1 MNKNSLC
8 SHMNKIKEINLLIS
22 PSRRSQF
29 ILKINLDKGKTETIN
44 IYQNSNA
51 EEIAYNFCLKNN
63 LDYESVKQL
72 IKKIKQL
79 KDNNFLSDKENIS
92 LSSNIIKSK
101 KSSQSSSENFNLNNK
116 KYINKKSVI
125 YNSNN
130 ISMNTNIN
138 DDIENNRKT
147 KEINTTKKI
156 LINSNNITPINHVSI
171 YSKNNITSDKNLNIF
186 NFLSPKE
193 SNNDL
198 LTNNNSSNINKII
211 NDNNIKLDYS
221 KKTSTQNSNNNS
233 IWTFNFNDSIN
244 DKLNNLE
251 KAYASFNPKNKKVE
265 SENENMPNNEHP
277 ENTKEII
284 SEAIKNCL
292 NMIEKEEFI
301 DNKSSEAINESIF
314 SITKKNTELKD
325 KKLSNEKNNVNEE
338 MIENISILEEKNKG
352 IINVNL
358 KNSFITPKDKKINDL
373 NIDKLTEDNNNLNA
387 GIINENLHEVDLLK
401 KSLISKNNV
410 TVDDNKSINEK
421 FFENKDDKM
430 NIEKDIEI
438 KDFTQNNY
446 SNNKKLI
453 PKIPINNN
461 NIINIDNLNHNH
473 NKYCLNNNYNI
484 DYYDKQF
491 EKDNNSNLK
500 EIDNNII
507 KKEINFSLLTNK
519 NNFTISYSH
528 KDFNNKKSFRRV
540 LQKNQAYCRSYR
552 EKEKKFE
559 IIGFNIN
566 KNSIKVKSNSNSIS
580 YNNINKDT
588 ALSDSNDIYNIKR
601 INNFSSLKTIINNEN
616 EKKVIYS
623 PLKMDKSLNK
633 CCLLSFTRSEQRMAN
648 VMNKNSKNKD
658 NHKDNINNRTTIT
671 SMGKYTYSNST
682 ITRGSTNMKLIN
694 HKNLINY
701 NILKKIPL
709 NQTFNFSNE
718 LLFKRQKEKEKENN
732 RYYNKTI
739 NLSHNLDHNN
749 FINNKKSIKSNKSY
763 KVNKINNRKNKRL
776 IILSNLNL
784 NLNNSIKT
792 NYSPR
797 NKDNS
802 PDYLKQKTKSNL
814 SLHYK
819 NISQMKIKKKYNNN
833 PLNKNSL
840 SQNLLAKKEIIT
852 SIKNIFYYISKN
864 NDTLDAFAVVN
875 KNNIPEK
882 IYDIIKKIV
891 NNCDKKKRFIEYNEF
906 INQAFYLFDSFSKED
921 KITILNFK

>member
-8 SHMNKIKEINLLIS
+8 SHTNKIKEINLLIS

-72 IKKIKQL
+72 TKKIKQL

-301 DNKSSEAINESIF
+301 DNKSSEAINKSIF
-314 SITKKNTELKD
+314 SITKKN
-325 KKLSNEKNNVNEE
+325 NE
-338 MIENISILEEKNKG
+338 
-352 IINVNL
+352 
-358 KNSFITPKDKKINDL
+358 
-373 NIDKLTEDNNNLNA
+373 
-387 GIINENLHEVDLLK
+387 
-401 KSLISKNNV
+401 
-410 TVDDNKSINEK
+410 
-421 FFENKDDKM
+421 
-430 NIEKDIEI
+430 
-438 KDFTQNNY
+438 
-446 SNNKKLI
+446 
-453 PKIPINNN
+453 
-461 NIINIDNLNHNH
+461 
-473 NKYCLNNNYNI
+473 
-484 DYYDKQF
+484 
-491 EKDNNSNLK
+491 
-500 EIDNNII
+500 
-507 KKEINFSLLTNK
+507 
-519 NNFTISYSH
+519 
-528 KDFNNKKSFRRV
+528 
-540 LQKNQAYCRSYR
+540 
-552 EKEKKFE
+552 
-559 IIGFNIN
+559 
-566 KNSIKVKSNSNSIS
+566 
-580 YNNINKDT
+580 
-588 ALSDSNDIYNIKR
+588 
-601 INNFSSLKTIINNEN
+601 
-616 EKKVIYS
+616 
-623 PLKMDKSLNK
+623 
-633 CCLLSFTRSEQRMAN
+633 
-648 VMNKNSKNKD
+648 
-658 NHKDNINNRTTIT
+658 
-671 SMGKYTYSNST
+671 
-682 ITRGSTNMKLIN
+682 
-694 HKNLINY
+694 
-701 NILKKIPL
+701 
-709 NQTFNFSNE
+709 
-718 LLFKRQKEKEKENN
+718 
-732 RYYNKTI
+732 
-739 NLSHNLDHNN
+739 
-749 FINNKKSIKSNKSY
+749 
-763 KVNKINNRKNKRL
+763 
-776 IILSNLNL
+776 
-784 NLNNSIKT
+784 
-792 NYSPR
+792 
-797 NKDNS
+797 
-802 PDYLKQKTKSNL
+802 
-814 SLHYK
+814 
-819 NISQMKIKKKYNNN
+819 
-833 PLNKNSL
+833 
-840 SQNLLAKKEIIT
+840 
-852 SIKNIFYYISKN
+852 
-864 NDTLDAFAVVN
+864 
-875 KNNIPEK
+875 
-882 IYDIIKKIV
+882 
-891 NNCDKKKRFIEYNEF
+891 
-906 INQAFYLFDSFSKED
+906 
-921 KITILNFK
+921 